1 MPPLSQSASGT
12 NTLKALSPGKLNLTF
27 DILGNLPDEYH
38 EVETLMQTVSIQD
51 ELTFSIKRAK
61 NFSLQIDAIEF
72 AENKADV
79 PVDQNNL
86 IAKAAQLFHRTICE
100 KTVHLDTNYQ
110 ISVRLKKSVPV
121 AGGMGGGSG
130 NAAAT
135 LAALNNW
142 FDSIFSNQELMAMA
156 AKLGA
161 DVPFFLNG
169 GTQIGTHRGDT
180 LTRVERS
187 AKLSFLIVGPKL
199 FGMSTPEVYRAYDE
213 DKDANSARISAN
225 SCATALASGNLEL
238 IANSFGNAFEPCV
251 YARKPELKFI
261 AERIKDIGGYCTH
274 LTGSGPTLYVLT
286 KNDAEAESIQKSLRD
301 EQISGANGWT
311 KWPDL
316 KISCWIA
323 SSTDGG
329 VTLIGNPET

>member
-1 MPPLSQSASGT
+1 MPPLSQSASET

-27 DILGNLPDEYH
+27 DILGDLPDGYH

-51 ELTFSIKRAK
+51 ELTFSFNRAK

-72 AENKADV
+72 AKNKADV

-86 IAKAAQLFHRTICE
+86 IAKAAQLFHRTVCE
-100 KTVHLDTNYQ
+100 KNDHLDTNYQ

-135 LAALNNW
+135 LVVFNNW
-142 FDSIFSNQELMAMA
+142 FGSIFSKQELATMA

-161 DVPFFLNG
+161 DVPFFIDG
-169 GTQIGTHRGDT
+169 GTQIGTHKGDT
-180 LTRVERS
+180 LTRVENS

-213 DKDANSARISAN
+213 DKDGHSVRISADA
-225 SCATALASGNLEL
+225 CATALASGNLDT
-238 IANSFGNAFEPCV
+238 IAKSFGNAFEPCV

-261 AERIKDIGGYCTH
+261 ANRIKSIGGYCTR

-286 KNDAEAESIQKSLRD
+286 KNDAESESIQKSLRD
-301 EQISGANGWT
+301 EQVSGANGWSEWT
-311 KWPDL
+311 DL

-323 SSTDGG
+323 SSTNCG
-329 VTLIGNPET
+329 VTLAGNPKS